1 MNFFLKKSYLN
12 FNKYIQ
18 YNKQKMADLDRI
30 IESGKFTY
38 DMANQL
44 TYDQTN
50 LPNYRGVPVQVHK
63 TGKYTIYRP
72 LKKRD
77 RTPEMYCFVEIETFF
92 FKSGKDDDT
101 CYFGANNFD
110 NFTDEQLPVK
120 VIKNRIA

>member
-1 MNFFLKKSYLN
+1 
-12 FNKYIQ
+12 
-18 YNKQKMADLDRI
+18 MADLNSI
-30 IESGKFTY
+30 IKNGEFTY

-63 TGKYTIYRP
+63 TDEYTIYRP

-77 RTPEMYCFVEIETFF
+77 RTPEMYCFIEIETFF
-92 FKSGKDDDT
+92 FRTSRDAYDT
-101 CYFGANNFD
+101 CYFGADNFN